1 MGFNALQSSYVGKT
15 FVYGVIQ
22 IIFHV
27 LEVRYE
33 PNFLNFAEFLKPFI
47 VNSSAKNHHLLMDRR
62 KVIRKWK
69 MVTDFQAKLTVY
81 IHPKTLRFWALFRIG
96 RVSHFC

>member
-1 MGFNALQSSYVGKT
+1 MRSFDYQCLLPL
-15 FVYGVIQ
+15 
-22 IIFHV
+22 

-47 VNSSAKNHHLLMDRR
+47 VNSSAKYHHLLMDRR

-69 MVTDFQAKLTVY
+69 MVTDFQVKLK
-81 IHPKTLRFWALFRIG
+81 KTIILTALLI
-96 RVSHFC
+96 VSEEYDWYYTNQKN